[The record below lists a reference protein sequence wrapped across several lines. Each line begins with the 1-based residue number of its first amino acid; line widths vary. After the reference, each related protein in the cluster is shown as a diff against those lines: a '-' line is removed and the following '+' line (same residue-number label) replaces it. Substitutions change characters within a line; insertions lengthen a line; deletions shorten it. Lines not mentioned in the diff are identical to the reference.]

1 VIPPSFIQDLLA
13 RSDIV
18 DVVGRHVTLKKA
30 GINHKGLCPFHGE
43 KSPSFIVSPSRQTY
57 HCFGCGAHGNAIGF
71 LMEHMGVGFVDA
83 VRDLAQM
90 QGMPVP
96 EERGDPAEREKAKQ
110 VREKQQT
117 LTDVLG
123 KACTHWRGQLKQNRR
138 AIDYLKGRGLTG
150 EVAAR
155 FGLGYAP
162 DGWKGLASAFPK
174 YDDPLLVE
182 AGLVIV
188 PDDQPADATEARR
201 YDRFRDRIMFPIRN
215 VQGEVIGFGGRV
227 LDKGEP
233 KYLNSPETP
242 VFHKGKELYGLY
254 EARSALRNKGYVLV
268 TEGYMDVVA
277 LAQWGFANAV
287 ATLGTACTADH
298 VAKLFRFTEQVV
310 FGFDGD
316 AAGRRAAGRALE
328 AALPHATDTRR
339 ISFLFLPPE
348 HDPDSYIR
356 EHGPEAFEAQ
366 VKQAVPLSRQLL
378 AHAAHDSDLDS
389 AEGRVKLVAQALPLI
404 ALLPEG
410 GLQGQI
416 LQDLAQQAR
425 ADLDDLRKR
434 LAQITQAAQ
443 DKQRGADAP
452 RRPRGQATAHDGG
465 PHDHPYGDMPPF
477 DDAEINA
484 MASVHG
490 GDTGIDWQAPDQDA
504 GGPGGYRRGER
515 SERGD
520 RGGWSGPRGDGQGG
534 WKKSSWQGGEGRG
547 KGRWRQGGGW
557 DREAR
562 QEMRP
567 LPKAARPLERAAWML
582 MHRSELWEQ
591 LPPELCDLLCDQPM
605 PLGTWFRWLDRQIID
620 EGPLP
625 APDLLARLARQGD
638 EVRESP
644 DESDLALVDE
654 PLQKLAERLQ
664 GFHDMG
670 ELPAKASDL
679 VALIRPMQ
687 LQALNEEL
695 DLLLQ
700 SGELSEAAE
709 QRKLELFRLTRE
721 LKLEISRSRP
731 ISA

>member
-83 VRDLAQM
+83 VRDLAQI

-96 EERGDPAEREKAKQ
+96 EEQGDPAEREKAKQ
-110 VREKQQT
+110 IREKQQT

-123 KACTHWRGQLKQNRR
+123 KARTHWRGQLKQNRR

-150 EVAAR
+150 EIAAR

-182 AGLVIV
+182 SGLVIV
-188 PDDQPADATEARR
+188 PDDQPQDATEARR

-287 ATLGTACTADH
+287 ATLGTACTPDH

-434 LAQITQAAQ
+434 LAHTTQATPGNG
-443 DKQRGADAP
+443 RGGDTN
-452 RRPRGQATAHDGG
+452 RRARPATAGS
-465 PHDHPYGDMPPF
+465 GDAFDNTPPF
-477 DDAEINA
+477 DDAEINV
-484 MASVHG
+484 MASFHG
-490 GDTGIDWQAPDQDA
+490 SAGDIDWPPPSDDPGNRGQTQ
-504 GGPGGYRRGER
+504 GGWQGARGER
-515 SERGD
+515 GER
-520 RGGWSGPRGDGQGG
+520 GG
-534 WKKSSWQGGEGRG
+534 WKKGPWQGGERGQDRGG

-562 QEMRP
+562 QEVRP
-567 LPKAARPLERAAWML
+567 LPQAARPLERAAWML
-582 MHRSELWEQ
+582 LHRSELWEQ
-591 LPPELCDLLCDQPM
+591 LPPELCDLLCDQPL
-605 PLGTWFRWLDRQIID
+605 PLGAWFRWLDRQIID
-620 EGPLP
+620 EGPQP
-625 APDLLARLARQGD
+625 AADLLARLTDG
-638 EVRESP
+638 VRESP
-644 DESDLALVDE
+644 DEAELASVDE
-654 PLQKLAERLQ
+654 PLQKLAQRLQ

-687 LQALNEEL
+687 LQVLNDEL

-700 SGELSEAAE
+700 SGELSETAE